1 MELSENEANSLLNY
15 QELKQAIEDGYTHK
29 TWVTERDNR
38 VRDDHRDKEGETIP
52 IAEYFEF
59 PDCEML
65 CPHDVVNGTA
75 RQNANCRCSLRYS
88 YEENGFG
95 ESAKRNKGVSKYNVD
110 WHIVRSKEYTERFST
125 LSDNDKANAL
135 IASKSRKALTNR
147 DGKNTE
153 ELYAVGLKNGTL
165 VSKITD
171 QNYPFAI
178 KRTPKFNSDIER
190 AEKNGENV
198 LFIHNHPGGTPPS
211 LEDLNELLNHERAVG
226 ITVGHNGSIYYY
238 TRPKRLITE
247 DDYTIAKMD
256 IQGYNVPIVKDEKIL
271 EALSEEFGF
280 TFKIL

>member
-1 MELSENEANSLLNY
+1 M
-15 QELKQAIEDGYTHK
+15 
-29 TWVTERDNR
+29 
-38 VRDDHRDKEGETIP
+38 
-52 IAEYFEF
+52 
-59 PDCEML
+59 
-65 CPHDVVNGTA
+65 
-75 RQNANCRCSLRYS
+75 RYS